1 MNNFTI
7 PDIQRIIEASL
18 QEEGILGPDAGGN
31 LPRYFQFLYRLALAT
46 QPDLVVELGS
56 LHGGST
62 MYLANGAPAHARV
75 IGIDW
80 SDLPKPSLPNLEF
93 WQEDTR
99 LMSQRVL
106 NIGVPIDILF
116 IDSTHEAQ
124 HALEEFGLYWPLLR
138 EGGILLADDIYL
150 ADMMNFWNVVPE
162 PKFIDDRL
170 NSPGCGFGVAVRR

>member
-7 PDIQRIIEASL
+7 PDIQRIIEVSL
-18 QEEGILGPDAGGN
+18 QEEGVLGPDAGGN
-31 LPRYFQFLYRLALAT
+31 LPHYFQFLYRLAQAANPALI
-46 QPDLVVELGS
+46 VELGS
-56 LHGGST
+56 LHGGSA
-62 MYLANGAPAHARV
+62 MYLASGAPHARV

-99 LMSQRVL
+99 LMSQRVRD
-106 NIGVPIDILF
+106 IGIPVDILF

-138 EGGILLADDIYL
+138 EGGILLADDIHL
-150 ADMMNFWNVVPE
+150 ADMMDFWNIVPE
-162 PKFIDDRL
+162 PKCTDDRL
-170 NSPGCGFGVAVRR
+170 NSPGCGFGLAIRQ